1 MPREAEVS
9 TLLDIDEAFKE
20 CFDIPMGDVCQVL
33 LMRTAVFMLIAVV
46 SCVIFQMAPALAEN
60 PSRDKCTCDLEK
72 GDPPENGAWVQNAT
86 SCWSTEIR
94 ERQWCDITVQS
105 LATGTG
111 QTSVVLDLLEKGR
124 DPASVAAA
132 MQDRFQQFAATAS
145 RTDPGLDIKLAVEV
159 VPGILKANDDVI
171 QRCVGA
177 ASEGKRGFRL
187 EGRDTLMCQVSEISG
202 WLRVEFQVGDAR
214 VAYMIG
220 SP

>member
-1 MPREAEVS
+1 
-9 TLLDIDEAFKE
+9 
-20 CFDIPMGDVCQVL
+20 
-33 LMRTAVFMLIAVV
+33 MRTAVFMLIAVV
-46 SCVIFQMAPALAEN
+46 SCIIFELAPAFAEN

-72 GDPPENGAWVQNAT
+72 GDPPENGAWIQNAT

-94 ERQWCDITVQS
+94 QRQWCDITVQS
-105 LATGTG
+105 LASGTG
-111 QTSVVLDLLEKGR
+111 QTSVVLDLLAKGN
-124 DPASVAAA
+124 DPTSVTAA

-145 RTDPGLDIKLAVEV
+145 RSDTGLDIKRAIEV

-177 ASEGKRGFRL
+177 ASEGKRGVRI
-187 EGRDTLMCQVSEISG
+187 EGRDTLMCEVSEVSG
-202 WLRVEFQVGDAR
+202 WLRIDFRVGDAL